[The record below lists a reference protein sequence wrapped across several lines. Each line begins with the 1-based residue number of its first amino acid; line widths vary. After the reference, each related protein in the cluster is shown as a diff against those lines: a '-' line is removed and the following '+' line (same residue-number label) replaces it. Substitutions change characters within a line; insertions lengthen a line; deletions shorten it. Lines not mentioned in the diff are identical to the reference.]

1 MDMNKLHLDPEAD
14 CCATTNPSQ
23 AQSPRPKGLWSLLVA
38 VVVGFLA
45 SACCVLPLLLIVA
58 GIGGAWMANLRILDP
73 YAPYL
78 DVVVLLSLGYAHVQN
93 YREKRA
99 IACGSCSPTSR
110 LGRWKTP
117 LLWAGTIFVL
127 VMLAI
132 PHVLPRLLLS

>member
-1 MDMNKLHLDPEAD
+1 MDTNKIPIDPGAD
-14 CCATTNPSQ
+14 CCAAPGPSPV
-23 AQSPRPKGLWSLLVA
+23 QSPRPKGLWSLLVA

-58 GIGGAWMANLRILDP
+58 GIGGAWMANLRVLDP

-78 DVVVLLSLGYAHVQN
+78 DVVVLLFLGYAHVQN

-99 IACGSCSPTSR
+99 IACGTCSPTSR

-117 LLWAGTIFVL
+117 LLWTGTIFVL
-127 VMLAI
+127 LMLAI
-132 PHVLPRLLLS
+132 PHILPRLLLS